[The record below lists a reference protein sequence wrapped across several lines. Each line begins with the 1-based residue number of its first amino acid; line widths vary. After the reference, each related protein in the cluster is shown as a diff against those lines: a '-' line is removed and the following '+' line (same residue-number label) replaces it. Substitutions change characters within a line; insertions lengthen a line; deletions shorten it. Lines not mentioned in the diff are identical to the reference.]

1 MRGHRDLRLLFAL
14 TVLCAVG
21 SLITPLGAVRVI
33 FAVPLTLI
41 FPGYAIVAA
50 AFASRPP
57 AWPER
62 VPLTLGISLACLALS
77 SLVLNYTPGGI
88 RGLPWVLILVLVVF
102 LCCRSAAKRRGRR
115 GRGSRRRDRT
125 DQPDPLPKLGRPRPA
140 TAILAAVALAMVAAA
155 LILAQATFDNDHA
168 AGYTQLWVTPPKPT
182 DSSAQVGVTSE
193 QQETRNYR
201 LVVEVEGEDSPL
213 VQTFELEPSQTHLTR
228 VEADTTAPVGVEAKL
243 YLRSEP
249 TRVYRRVSTQ
259 LNPAGASI
267 R

>member
-1 MRGHRDLRLLFAL
+1 MRGHRDLRLLLAL
-14 TVLCAVG
+14 TVVCAIG

-33 FAVPLTLI
+33 FAVPLTLV

-50 AFASRPP
+50 AFASRPL

-102 LCCRSAAKRRGRR
+102 FCCRSAATRRGRSSRR
-115 GRGSRRRDRT
+115 GRTDR
-125 DQPDPLPKLGRPRPA
+125 QEADPLPKLGKPRPV

-155 LILAQATFDNDHA
+155 LVLAQATFDNNNA
-168 AGYTQLWVTPPKPT
+168 AGYTQLWVSPPKPT
-182 DSSAQVGVTSE
+182 DTFAQIGVTSE
-193 QQETRNYR
+193 QQQTRGYR

-213 VQTFELEPSQTHLTR
+213 VQTFELEPSQTHLTK
-228 VEADTTAPVGVEAKL
+228 VNSDSESPVGVEAKL
-243 YLRSEP
+243 YLRSNP
-249 TRVYRRVSTQ
+249 TKVYRRVSTQ
-259 LNPAGASI
+259 LNPAGASV